1 MTISEEEEHVVK
13 KKKKKKLSPTKKMS
27 SLTGI
32 EKVPLD
38 DQTADDESTRT
49 GGSKKK
55 KASKSP
61 SSSSVSS
68 VKSKRSVSSVKSKR
82 SLLGSP
88 ITKMKSVSGTIKK
101 KSPSTTTTTTQKKS
115 PSGTVQKIL
124 PQMPMDNSPPEI
136 RNKLPRRGVR
146 RSVSDGPSA
155 RRSCPE
161 GGDAGGG
168 REMPKARGLQR
179 NSSMPTHMKPTGSP
193 RGGRRIDLESISEHD
208 QPISELKPR
217 QGNMR
222 PASAMDLGGGI
233 RKSSGNLEG
242 VAIQRVASTST
253 ATDSLDGIRSS
264 SLQPQSMPRLDSD
277 NGIRSS
283 SHKPQITSR
292 LDQKSGA
299 GPGPNKRAVS
309 MMKLSSHNNGSPDA
323 DPPPLSRNA
332 RAPPSRSRSDTL
344 QEMRSTTHR
353 AVLPPRSKS
362 GNLDGM
368 RRSQSSKPQSILRT
382 STSSQDGERPRRD
395 PSAQVV
401 HLPAVGFGDDED
413 SIEEASINFD
423 SKPARSTRSGLST
436 KKSGMDISFNTWHT
450 TQSMLTVDK
459 QQEFED
465 DTKFQTFLRYI
476 RILPPHLDEN
486 PTKRR
491 IRKFTWLT
499 LLFDFIAAMVSITTY
514 DGVTTCCGVPIF
526 SLAADINWNLAIRIT
541 TYVYLIMIF
550 AEILPV
556 LRKGLPF
563 NLLNPMLGFT
573 ITFAMFF
580 DDRIPEALCMWII
593 EAVAIFL
600 EFLVYRLQSKLFHE
614 RAARLE
620 KCDKDLEPY
629 LNSKSKRA
637 VSNIDNFSD
646 DASMSGSSFGEEDA
660 EEPIFNSSSESGL
673 NYSSAS
679 GMCHS
684 SSTSTFTG
692 NYKLR
697 KSRLL
702 RERRILRSAQKT
714 ERVELRYHFAGVLIN
729 FGLICVS
736 LSLISGIAA
745 SGGLCIK
752 NMQRPIVFEKNQLEK
767 CSACKGSSGVCEIC
781 NKEDGTSQCY
791 YSYY

>member
-1 MTISEEEEHVVK
+1 MTISEKEEHVVK
-13 KKKKKKLSPTKKMS
+13 KKKKKKLSPAQNMS

-38 DQTADDESTRT
+38 DRTADDESTRT
-49 GGSKKK
+49 AGSKKK
-55 KASKSP
+55 KASK

-68 VKSKRSVSSVKSKR
+68 VKSKLSATSVKSQR
-82 SLLGSP
+82 SLPGSP
-88 ITKMKSVSGTIKK
+88 ISKTKSVSGTIKK
-101 KSPSTTTTTTQKKS
+101 KSPPTTTKPTTTSTQKNS
-115 PSGTVQKIL
+115 PSGTVQKTL
-124 PQMPMDNSPPEI
+124 PQMPMDNSPPAI
-136 RNKLPRRGVR
+136 KNKSPRRGVR
-146 RSVSDGPSA
+146 RSVSDGPAA
-155 RRSCPE
+155 RRSFSE
-161 GGDAGGG
+161 GEDAGGG

-179 NSSMPTHMKPTGSP
+179 NSSMPNHMKPTGPP
-193 RGGRRIDLESISEHD
+193 RGGHRLDLESISEHD

-217 QGNMR
+217 QGNMQ
-222 PASAMDLGGGI
+222 PA
-233 RKSSGNLEG
+233 RNSSGNLEG
-242 VAIQRVASTST
+242 GETQRSATTSTST
-253 ATDSLDGIRSS
+253 STYSVDGVR
-264 SLQPQSMPRLDSD
+264 R
-277 NGIRSS
+277 S
-283 SHKPQITSR
+283 SHKPQSTPK
-292 LDQKSGA
+292 LDQRSGA

-309 MMKLSSHNNGSPDA
+309 MKKLSSHNNVSPDA

-344 QEMRSTTHR
+344 QEIRSSTHR

-382 STSSQDGERPRRD
+382 SMSSQDGERTRRD
-395 PSAQVV
+395 PSASVV
-401 HLPAVGFGDDED
+401 NLPAVGFGDDEG

-423 SKPARSTRSGLST
+423 SKPARSTRSGLGT
-436 KKSGMDISFNTWHT
+436 KKSGMDLSSKTWHT

-459 QQEFED
+459 RQEFED
-465 DTKFQTFLRYI
+465 DTKFQTFLRYL

-486 PTKRR
+486 PTKRL
-491 IRKFTWLT
+491 IRKCTWLT
-499 LLFDFIAAMVSITTY
+499 LIFDFIAAMVSITTY

-580 DDRIPEALCMWII
+580 DDRIPEAICMWII

-614 RAARLE
+614 RGARLE
-620 KCDKDLEPY
+620 KCDEELEPY

-637 VSNIDNFSD
+637 VSNIDTND
-646 DASMSGSSFGEEDA
+646 DASLSGSSFGEEDV
-660 EEPIFNSSSESGL
+660 EEPAFNSSSESGL

-702 RERRILRSAQKT
+702 RERRILRSSQKT
-714 ERVELRYHFAGVLIN
+714 ERVELRYHFGGVLIN

-736 LSLISGIAA
+736 MALISGIAS

-752 NMQRPIVFEKNQLEK
+752 NMQRPIVFEKNPLDK
-767 CSACKGSSGVCEIC
+767 CSACKETSGVCEIC
-781 NKEDGTSQCY
+781 NEEDGTSQCY
-791 YSYY
+791 YSYGFLA